1 MKFSYNPLWKPLI
14 DKNLTRSDLRK
25 MTGISS
31 ASIAKMGKSENI
43 TTDILLRI
51 CIALKCDITDIKEL
65 VEE

>member
-1 MKFSYNPLWKPLI
+1 
-14 DKNLTRSDLRK
+14 

-31 ASIAKMGKSENI
+31 ASITKMGKSENI

-51 CIALKCDITDIKEL
+51 CIALKCDITDIMEL

>member
-1 MKFSYNPLWKPLI
+1 MKFSYNPLWKLLI
-14 DKNLTRSDLRK
+14 DRNLTRSDLRK

-31 ASIAKMGKSENI
+31 ASIAKMGKGENI

-51 CIALKCDITDIKEL
+51 CSALKCDITEIMEL

>member
-1 MKFSYNPLWKPLI
+1 
-14 DKNLTRSDLRK
+14 

-51 CIALKCDITDIKEL
+51 CIALKCDITDIMEL